1 MVGTKRKP
9 KAAAPSEY
17 KPNDREREALDRMRA
32 RVNLIGG
39 LPGRMGALPASYA
52 ALGGPQNMG
61 AGDKRRRALS
71 GPLGRYGGGNGLE
84 CCRHIWSRG
93 ARVCLVRR

>member
-9 KAAAPSEY
+9 KAAAPSQY

-39 LPGRMGALPASYA
+39 LP
-52 ALGGPQNMG
+52 
-61 AGDKRRRALS
+61 
-71 GPLGRYGGGNGLE
+71 
-84 CCRHIWSRG
+84 
-93 ARVCLVRR
+93 